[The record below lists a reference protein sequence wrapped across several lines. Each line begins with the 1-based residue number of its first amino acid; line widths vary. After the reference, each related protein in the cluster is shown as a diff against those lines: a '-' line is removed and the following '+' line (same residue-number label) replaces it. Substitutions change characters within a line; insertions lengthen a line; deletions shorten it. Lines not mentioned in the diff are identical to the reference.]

1 MDWRGV
7 EPLTANCSR
16 QANEREDMS
25 ECRGCINI
33 ALRTDG
39 AGGGSGWSG
48 RVEGLGGGGWRR
60 GIGGWGG
67 KHILPHL

>member
-33 ALRTDG
+33 ALRRTELE
-39 AGGGSGWSG
+39 GGVGG
-48 RVEGLGGGGWRR
+48 VEEWKGGGWQR
-60 GIGGWGG
+60 GGGW
-67 KHILPHL
+67 

>member
-33 ALRTDG
+33 ALRPTELEG
-39 AGGGSGWSG
+39 GVGGVGEWRGSGGRRAGG
-48 RVEGLGGGGWRR
+48 RARGG
-60 GIGGWGG
+60 
-67 KHILPHL
+67 